1 MARRKKSRKVQYR
14 RRRRMS
20 GTTSTGKNVLMTVA
34 GIAGGAIIARVLSN
48 TITNSPSGSKI
59 KAGYIAAG
67 QLVAGILVPKYLKSD
82 LGKNLGAGMIAVGG
96 LSLAQSTGIISGIG
110 AAAEDFTVSMFSN
123 SDRLQTIAGTD
134 YGNSFSGI
142 GAGSADLDV
151 IAGIEEYAY

>member
-1 MARRKKSRKVQYR
+1 MARRKKSKKVQYR

-20 GTTSTGKNVLMTVA
+20 GTSTGKNVLMTVA
-34 GIAGGAIIARVLSN
+34 GIAGGAVIARVLAT
-48 TITNSPSGSKI
+48 TIGSKFDS
-59 KAGYIAAG
+59 KLVSAG
-67 QLVAGILVPKYLKSD
+67 QVVAGILVPNYLKSD

-123 SDRLQTIAGTD
+123 SDRLQTVAGFD
-134 YGNSFSGI
+134 YGQSFSGI
-142 GAGSADLDV
+142 GAGSSDLDV

>member
-14 RRRRMS
+14 RRRMS
-20 GTTSTGKNVLMTVA
+20 GTSTGKNVLMTVA
-34 GIAGGAIIARVLSN
+34 GIAGGAVIARVLAN
-48 TITNSPSGSKI
+48 TVGSKI
-59 KAGYIAAG
+59 DSKLVSAG
-67 QLVAGILVPKYLKSD
+67 QVVAGILVPKYLKSD

-110 AAAEDFTVSMFSN
+110 AAAEDFTASMFSN

-134 YGNSFSGI
+134 YGYAFNGI
-142 GAGSADLDV
+142 GAGSSDLDV